1 MKPIEFRAHGKKYQ
15 LKPAGLILIILAI
28 IIVVFL
34 ILISVRNRRR
44 STGQESAL
52 SSASPEAS
60 SEAAAEAVR
69 ESEFEG
75 TVLPET
81 EDAGTDYI
89 DSTLF
94 LGDSNTAR
102 FLKVTDSEG
111 NTFTNLNNTIG
122 VVGMGVDAISTLPCM
137 DFSTGRFTMP
147 QSVKI
152 LQPERVIITFGTNN
166 LSGTST
172 DASDFITRYTAQIE
186 AIESAYPSV
195 DIIINSIPPIG
206 RVNQYPNVQMKQ
218 IDAYNKAIAEMCQEN
233 GWKFL
238 NSSETLK
245 DASTGYARDGY
256 TVSDGL
262 HLSSEGLEA
271 LFSYIR
277 THAWITEDDRPK
289 PLASIPTVIGVPD
302 GLIQINPLNEETFTE
317 DPASEWT
324 AVPEQAASV
333 PETSDPAV
341 TPVPATAPTPTPA
354 PASTPAPVSVP
365 DCSNVGT
372 YDSGTGACVCN
383 AGYHV
388 ENQTSCV
395 IDPTPVPAE
404 TAEPAAVPE
413 TDTEVQTEETGT
425 DPESGNSAG

>member
-1 MKPIEFRAHGKKYQ
+1 MKPIEFHVHGKKYQ
-15 LKPAGLILIILAI
+15 LKPAGLIILILAI
-28 IIVVFL
+28 LIAVFL
-34 ILISVRNRRR
+34 VLISVRNFKHRNARE
-44 STGQESAL
+44 TAL
-52 SSASPEAS
+52 PSASAVPSSDAS
-60 SEAAAEAVR
+60 AEIIQ
-69 ESEFEG
+69 EGEFDG
-75 TVLPET
+75 TLLPET
-81 EDAGTDYI
+81 EDAGKDYV

-111 NTFTNLNNTIG
+111 NTFTKLNNTIG
-122 VVGMGVDAISTLPCM
+122 VVGMGIDAISTLPCM
-137 DFSTGRFTMP
+137 DFSTGRYTMP

-152 LQPERVIITFGTNN
+152 LQPERVFITFGTNN

-186 AIESAYPSV
+186 VVESAYPSA

-206 RVNQYPNVQMKQ
+206 RVNQYPNVSMKQ
-218 IDAYNKAIAEMCQEN
+218 IDAYNKAIAEMCQKY

-271 LFSYIR
+271 LFFYIR

-317 DPASEWT
+317 DPASDWT
-324 AVPEQAASV
+324 PAPEQTEQPVSV
-333 PETSDPAV
+333 PETSAP
-341 TPVPATAPTPTPA
+341 APTPTPT
-354 PASTPAPVSVP
+354 PVETPAPATVPTP
-365 DCSNVGT
+365 DCSNAGT
-372 YDSGTGACVCN
+372 YDSSTGSCVCN
-383 AGYHV
+383 PGYHV

-395 IDPTPVPAE
+395 IDPTPVPS
-404 TAEPAAVPE
+404 AVPDP
-413 TDTEVQTEETGT
+413 TAVPDTAAQVQTEGTGTEPETGNT
-425 DPESGNSAG
+425 EN

>member
-1 MKPIEFRAHGKKYQ
+1 MKPIEFHVHGKKYQ
-15 LKPAGLILIILAI
+15 LKPAGLIILILAI
-28 IIVVFL
+28 LIAVFL
-34 ILISVRNRRR
+34 VLISVRNFKHRNARE
-44 STGQESAL
+44 TAL
-52 SSASPEAS
+52 PSASAVPSSDAS
-60 SEAAAEAVR
+60 AEIIQ
-69 ESEFEG
+69 EGEFDG
-75 TVLPET
+75 TLLPET
-81 EDAGTDYI
+81 EDAGKDYV

-111 NTFTNLNNTIG
+111 NTFTKLNNTIG
-122 VVGMGVDAISTLPCM
+122 VVGMGIDAISTLPCM
-137 DFSTGRFTMP
+137 DFSTGRYTMP

-186 AIESAYPSV
+186 AVESAYPSA

-206 RVNQYPNVQMKQ
+206 RVNQYPNVSMKQ
-218 IDAYNKAIAEMCQEN
+218 IDAYNKAIAEMCQKY

-271 LFSYIR
+271 LFFYIR

-317 DPASEWT
+317 DPASDWT
-324 AVPEQAASV
+324 PAPEQTEQPVSV
-333 PETSDPAV
+333 PETSAP
-341 TPVPATAPTPTPA
+341 APTPTPT
-354 PASTPAPVSVP
+354 PVETPAPATVPTP
-365 DCSNVGT
+365 DCSNAGT
-372 YDSGTGACVCN
+372 YDSSTGSCVCN
-383 AGYHV
+383 PGYHV

-395 IDPTPVPAE
+395 IDPTPVPS
-404 TAEPAAVPE
+404 AVPDP
-413 TDTEVQTEETGT
+413 TAVPDTAAQVQTEGTGTEPETGNT
-425 DPESGNSAG
+425 EN

>member
-1 MKPIEFRAHGKKYQ
+1 MKPIEFHAHGKKYQ
-15 LKPAGLILIILAI
+15 LKPAGLIILILAI
-28 IIVVFL
+28 LIAVFL
-34 ILISVRNRRR
+34 VLISVRNFKHRNTRE
-44 STGQESAL
+44 TAIP
-52 SSASPEAS
+52 SASAVPSSDAS
-60 SEAAAEAVR
+60 AEIIQ
-69 ESEFEG
+69 EGEFDG
-75 TVLPET
+75 TLLPET
-81 EDAGTDYI
+81 EDAGKDYV

-111 NTFTNLNNTIG
+111 NTFTKLNNTIG
-122 VVGMGVDAISTLPCM
+122 VVGMGIDAISTLPCM
-137 DFSTGRFTMP
+137 DFSTGRYTMP

-186 AIESAYPSV
+186 AVESAYPSA

-206 RVNQYPNVQMKQ
+206 RVNQYPNVSMKQ
-218 IDAYNKAIAEMCQEN
+218 IDAYNKAIAEMCQKY

-271 LFSYIR
+271 LFFYIR

-317 DPASEWT
+317 DPASDWT
-324 AVPEQAASV
+324 PAPEQTEQPVSV
-333 PETSDPAV
+333 PETSAP
-341 TPVPATAPTPTPA
+341 APTPTPT
-354 PASTPAPVSVP
+354 PVETPAPATVPTP
-365 DCSNVGT
+365 DCSNAGT
-372 YDSGTGACVCN
+372 YDSSTGSCVCN
-383 AGYHV
+383 PGYHV

-395 IDPTPVPAE
+395 IDPTPVPS
-404 TAEPAAVPE
+404 AVPDP
-413 TDTEVQTEETGT
+413 TAVPDTAAQVQTEGTGTEPETGNT
-425 DPESGNSAG
+425 EN

>member
-1 MKPIEFRAHGKKYQ
+1 MKPIEFHAHGKKYQ
-15 LKPAGLILIILAI
+15 LKPAGLIILILAI
-28 IIVVFL
+28 LIAVFL
-34 ILISVRNRRR
+34 VLISVRNFKHRNARE
-44 STGQESAL
+44 TAL
-52 SSASPEAS
+52 PSASAVPSSDAS
-60 SEAAAEAVR
+60 AEIIQ
-69 ESEFEG
+69 EGEFDG
-75 TVLPET
+75 TLLPET
-81 EDAGTDYI
+81 EDAGKDYV

-111 NTFTNLNNTIG
+111 NTFTKLNNTIG
-122 VVGMGVDAISTLPCM
+122 VVGMGIDAISTLPCM
-137 DFSTGRFTMP
+137 DFSTGRYTMP

-152 LQPERVIITFGTNN
+152 LQPERVFITFGTNN

-186 AIESAYPSV
+186 VVESAYPSA

-206 RVNQYPNVQMKQ
+206 RVNQYPNVSMKQ
-218 IDAYNKAIAEMCQEN
+218 IDAYNKAIAEMCQKY

-271 LFSYIR
+271 LFFYIR

-317 DPASEWT
+317 DPASDWT
-324 AVPEQAASV
+324 PAPEQTEQPVSV
-333 PETSDPAV
+333 PETSAP
-341 TPVPATAPTPTPA
+341 APTPTPT
-354 PASTPAPVSVP
+354 PVETPAPATVPTP
-365 DCSNVGT
+365 DCSNAGT
-372 YDSGTGACVCN
+372 YDSSTGSCVCN
-383 AGYHV
+383 PGYHV

-395 IDPTPVPAE
+395 IDPTPVPS
-404 TAEPAAVPE
+404 AVPE
-413 TDTEVQTEETGT
+413 PTAVPDTAAQVQTEGTGTEPETGNT
-425 DPESGNSAG
+425 EN

>member
-1 MKPIEFRAHGKKYQ
+1 MKPIEFHVHGKKYQ
-15 LKPAGLILIILAI
+15 LKPAGLIILILAI
-28 IIVVFL
+28 LIAVFL
-34 ILISVRNRRR
+34 VLISVRNFKHRNARE
-44 STGQESAL
+44 TAL
-52 SSASPEAS
+52 PSASAVPSSDAS
-60 SEAAAEAVR
+60 AEIIQ
-69 ESEFEG
+69 EGEFDG
-75 TVLPET
+75 TLLPET
-81 EDAGTDYI
+81 EDAGKDYV

-122 VVGMGVDAISTLPCM
+122 VVGMGIDAISTLPCM
-137 DFSTGRFTMP
+137 DFSTGRYTMP

-186 AIESAYPSV
+186 AVESAYPSA

-206 RVNQYPNVQMKQ
+206 RVNQYPNVSMKQ
-218 IDAYNKAIAEMCQEN
+218 IDAYNKAIAEMCQKY

-271 LFSYIR
+271 LFFYIR

-317 DPASEWT
+317 DPASDWT
-324 AVPEQAASV
+324 PAPEQTEQPVSV
-333 PETSDPAV
+333 PETSEP
-341 TPVPATAPTPTPA
+341 APTPTPTPVPTTA
-354 PASTPAPVSVP
+354 PATVPTP
-365 DCSNVGT
+365 DCSNAGT
-372 YDSGTGACVCN
+372 YDSSTGSCVCN
-383 AGYHV
+383 PGYHV

-395 IDPTPVPAE
+395 IDPTPVPS
-404 TAEPAAVPE
+404 AVPE
-413 TDTEVQTEETGT
+413 PTAVPDPAAQVQTEGTGTEPETGNA
-425 DPESGNSAG
+425 EN

>member
-1 MKPIEFRAHGKKYQ
+1 MKPIEFHAHGKKYQ
-15 LKPAGLILIILAI
+15 LKPAGLIILILAI
-28 IIVVFL
+28 LIAVFL
-34 ILISVRNRRR
+34 VLISVRNFKHRNARE
-44 STGQESAL
+44 TAL
-52 SSASPEAS
+52 PSASAVPSSDAS
-60 SEAAAEAVR
+60 AEIIQ
-69 ESEFEG
+69 EGEFDG
-75 TVLPET
+75 TLLPET
-81 EDAGTDYI
+81 EDAGKDYV

-111 NTFTNLNNTIG
+111 NTFTKLNNTIG
-122 VVGMGVDAISTLPCM
+122 VVGMGIDAISTLPCM
-137 DFSTGRFTMP
+137 DFSTGRYTMP

-186 AIESAYPSV
+186 AVESAYPSA

-206 RVNQYPNVQMKQ
+206 RVNQYPNVSMKQ
-218 IDAYNKAIAEMCQEN
+218 IDAYNKAIAEMCQKY

-271 LFSYIR
+271 LFFYIR

-317 DPASEWT
+317 DPASDWT
-324 AVPEQAASV
+324 PAPEQTEQSVSV
-333 PETSDPAV
+333 PETSAP
-341 TPVPATAPTPTPA
+341 APTPTPT
-354 PASTPAPVSVP
+354 PVETPAPATVPTP
-365 DCSNVGT
+365 DCSNAGT
-372 YDSGTGACVCN
+372 YDSSTGSCVCN
-383 AGYHV
+383 PGYHV

-395 IDPTPVPAE
+395 IDPTPVPS
-404 TAEPAAVPE
+404 AVPE
-413 TDTEVQTEETGT
+413 PTAVPDTAAQVQTEGTGTEPETGNT
-425 DPESGNSAG
+425 EN

>member
-1 MKPIEFRAHGKKYQ
+1 MKPIEFHVHGKKYQ
-15 LKPAGLILIILAI
+15 LKPAGLIILILAI
-28 IIVVFL
+28 LIAVFL
-34 ILISVRNRRR
+34 VLISVRNFKHRNARE
-44 STGQESAL
+44 TAL
-52 SSASPEAS
+52 PSASAVPSSDAS
-60 SEAAAEAVR
+60 AEIIQ
-69 ESEFEG
+69 EGEFDG
-75 TVLPET
+75 TLLPET
-81 EDAGTDYI
+81 EDAGKDYV

-111 NTFTNLNNTIG
+111 NTFTKLNNTIG
-122 VVGMGVDAISTLPCM
+122 VVGMGIDAISTLPCM
-137 DFSTGRFTMP
+137 DFSTGRYTMP

-186 AIESAYPSV
+186 AVESAYPSA

-206 RVNQYPNVQMKQ
+206 RVNQYPNVSMKQ
-218 IDAYNKAIAEMCQEN
+218 IDAYNKAIAEMCQKY

-271 LFSYIR
+271 LFFYIR

-317 DPASEWT
+317 DPASDWT
-324 AVPEQAASV
+324 PAPEQTEQPVSV
-333 PETSDPAV
+333 PETSAP
-341 TPVPATAPTPTPA
+341 APTPTPT
-354 PASTPAPVSVP
+354 PVETPAPATVPTP
-365 DCSNVGT
+365 DCSNAGT
-372 YDSGTGACVCN
+372 YDSSTGSCVCN
-383 AGYHV
+383 PGYHV

-395 IDPTPVPAE
+395 IDPTPVPS
-404 TAEPAAVPE
+404 AVPE
-413 TDTEVQTEETGT
+413 PTAVPDTAAQVQTEGTGTEPETGNT
-425 DPESGNSAG
+425 EN

>member
-1 MKPIEFRAHGKKYQ
+1 MKPIEFHAHGKKYQ
-15 LKPAGLILIILAI
+15 LKPAGLIILILAI
-28 IIVVFL
+28 LIAVFL
-34 ILISVRNRRR
+34 VLISVRNFKHRNARE
-44 STGQESAL
+44 TAL
-52 SSASPEAS
+52 PSASAVPSSDAS
-60 SEAAAEAVR
+60 AEIIQ
-69 ESEFEG
+69 EGEFDG
-75 TVLPET
+75 TLLPET
-81 EDAGTDYI
+81 EDAGKDYV

-111 NTFTNLNNTIG
+111 NTFTKLNNTIG
-122 VVGMGVDAISTLPCM
+122 VVGMGIDAISTL
-137 DFSTGRFTMP
+137 
-147 QSVKI
+147 
-152 LQPERVIITFGTNN
+152 PERVIITFGTNN

-186 AIESAYPSV
+186 AVESAYPSA

-206 RVNQYPNVQMKQ
+206 RVNQYPNVSMKQ
-218 IDAYNKAIAEMCQEN
+218 IDAYNKAIAEMCQKY

-271 LFSYIR
+271 LFFYIR

-317 DPASEWT
+317 DPASDWT
-324 AVPEQAASV
+324 PAPEQTEQPVSV
-333 PETSDPAV
+333 PETSAP
-341 TPVPATAPTPTPA
+341 APTPTPTPVPTTA
-354 PASTPAPVSVP
+354 PATVPTP
-365 DCSNVGT
+365 DCSNAGT
-372 YDSGTGACVCN
+372 YDSSTGSCVCN
-383 AGYHV
+383 PGYHV

-395 IDPTPVPAE
+395 IDPTPVPSAVP
-404 TAEPAAVPE
+404 EPTAVPE
-413 TDTEVQTEETGT
+413 TAAQVQTEGTGTELETGNA
-425 DPESGNSAG
+425 EN

>member
-1 MKPIEFRAHGKKYQ
+1 MKPIEFHVHGKKYQ
-15 LKPAGLILIILAI
+15 LKPAGLIILILAI
-28 IIVVFL
+28 LIAVFL
-34 ILISVRNRRR
+34 VLISVRNFKHRNTRE
-44 STGQESAL
+44 TAIP
-52 SSASPEAS
+52 SASAVPSSDAS
-60 SEAAAEAVR
+60 AEIIQ
-69 ESEFEG
+69 EGEFDG
-75 TVLPET
+75 TLLPET
-81 EDAGTDYI
+81 EDAGKDYV

-111 NTFTNLNNTIG
+111 NTFTKLNNTIG
-122 VVGMGVDAISTLPCM
+122 VVGMGIDAISTLPCM
-137 DFSTGRFTMP
+137 DFSTGRYTMP

-186 AIESAYPSV
+186 AVESAYPSA

-206 RVNQYPNVQMKQ
+206 RVNQYPNVSMKQ
-218 IDAYNKAIAEMCQEN
+218 IDAYNKAIAEMCQKY

-271 LFSYIR
+271 LFFYIR

-317 DPASEWT
+317 DPASDWT
-324 AVPEQAASV
+324 PAPEQTEQPVSV
-333 PETSDPAV
+333 PETSAP
-341 TPVPATAPTPTPA
+341 APTPTPT
-354 PASTPAPVSVP
+354 PVETPAPATVPTP
-365 DCSNVGT
+365 DCSNAGT
-372 YDSGTGACVCN
+372 YDSSTGSCVCN
-383 AGYHV
+383 PGYHV

-395 IDPTPVPAE
+395 IDPTPVPS
-404 TAEPAAVPE
+404 AVPE
-413 TDTEVQTEETGT
+413 PTAVPDTAAQVQTEGTGTEPETGNT
-425 DPESGNSAG
+425 EN

>member
-1 MKPIEFRAHGKKYQ
+1 MKPIEFHAHGKKYQ
-15 LKPAGLILIILAI
+15 LKPAGLIILILAI
-28 IIVVFL
+28 LIAVFL
-34 ILISVRNRRR
+34 VLISVRNFKHRNARE
-44 STGQESAL
+44 TAL
-52 SSASPEAS
+52 PSASAVPSSDAS
-60 SEAAAEAVR
+60 AEIIQ
-69 ESEFEG
+69 EGEFDG
-75 TVLPET
+75 TLLPET
-81 EDAGTDYI
+81 EDAGKDYV

-111 NTFTNLNNTIG
+111 NTFTKLNNTIG
-122 VVGMGVDAISTLPCM
+122 VVGMGIDAISTLPCM
-137 DFSTGRFTMP
+137 DFSTGRYTMP

-186 AIESAYPSV
+186 AVESAYPSA

-206 RVNQYPNVQMKQ
+206 RVNQYPNVSMKQ
-218 IDAYNKAIAEMCQEN
+218 IDAYNKAIAEMCQKY

-238 NSSETLK
+238 SSSETLK

-271 LFSYIR
+271 LFFYIR

-317 DPASEWT
+317 DPASDWT
-324 AVPEQAASV
+324 PAPEQTEQPVSV
-333 PETSDPAV
+333 PETSAP
-341 TPVPATAPTPTPA
+341 APTPTPT
-354 PASTPAPVSVP
+354 PVETPAPATVPTP
-365 DCSNVGT
+365 DCSNAGT
-372 YDSGTGACVCN
+372 YDSSTGSCVCN
-383 AGYHV
+383 PGYHV

-395 IDPTPVPAE
+395 IDPTPVPS
-404 TAEPAAVPE
+404 AVPDP
-413 TDTEVQTEETGT
+413 TAVPDTAAQVQTEGTGTEPETGNT
-425 DPESGNSAG
+425 EN

>member
-1 MKPIEFRAHGKKYQ
+1 MKPIEFHAHGKKYQ
-15 LKPAGLILIILAI
+15 LKPAGLIILILAI
-28 IIVVFL
+28 LIAVFL
-34 ILISVRNRRR
+34 VLISVRNFKHRKARE
-44 STGQESAL
+44 TAL
-52 SSASPEAS
+52 PSASAVPSSDAS
-60 SEAAAEAVR
+60 AEIIQ
-69 ESEFEG
+69 EGEFDG
-75 TVLPET
+75 TLLPET
-81 EDAGTDYI
+81 EDAGKDYV

-111 NTFTNLNNTIG
+111 NTFTKLNNTIG
-122 VVGMGVDAISTLPCM
+122 VVGMGIDAISTLPCM
-137 DFSTGRFTMP
+137 DFSTGRYTMP

-186 AIESAYPSV
+186 VVESAYPSA

-206 RVNQYPNVQMKQ
+206 RVNQYPNVSMKQ
-218 IDAYNKAIAEMCQEN
+218 IDAYNKAIAEMCQKY

-271 LFSYIR
+271 LFFYIR

-302 GLIQINPLNEETFTE
+302 GLIQINPLNETFTE
-317 DPASEWT
+317 DPASDWT
-324 AVPEQAASV
+324 PAPEQTEQPVSV
-333 PETSDPAV
+333 PETSAP
-341 TPVPATAPTPTPA
+341 APTPTPT
-354 PASTPAPVSVP
+354 PVETPAPATVPTP
-365 DCSNVGT
+365 DCSNAGT
-372 YDSGTGACVCN
+372 YDSSTGSCVCN
-383 AGYHV
+383 PGYHV

-395 IDPTPVPAE
+395 IDPTPVPS
-404 TAEPAAVPE
+404 AVPDP
-413 TDTEVQTEETGT
+413 TAVPDTAAQVQTEGTGTEPETGNT
-425 DPESGNSAG
+425 EN

>member
-1 MKPIEFRAHGKKYQ
+1 MKPIEFHVHGKKYQ
-15 LKPAGLILIILAI
+15 LKPAGLIILILAI
-28 IIVVFL
+28 LIAVFL
-34 ILISVRNRRR
+34 VLISVRNFKHRNARE
-44 STGQESAL
+44 TAL
-52 SSASPEAS
+52 PSASAVPSSDAS
-60 SEAAAEAVR
+60 AEIIQ
-69 ESEFEG
+69 EGEFDG
-75 TVLPET
+75 TLLPET
-81 EDAGTDYI
+81 EDAGKDYV

-111 NTFTNLNNTIG
+111 NTFTKLNNTIG
-122 VVGMGVDAISTLPCM
+122 VVGMGIDAISTLPCM
-137 DFSTGRFTMP
+137 DFSTGRYTMP

-186 AIESAYPSV
+186 VVESAYPSA

-206 RVNQYPNVQMKQ
+206 RVNQYPNVSMKQ
-218 IDAYNKAIAEMCQEN
+218 IDAYNKAIAEMCQKY

-271 LFSYIR
+271 LFFYIR

-317 DPASEWT
+317 DPASDWT
-324 AVPEQAASV
+324 PAPEQTEQPVSV
-333 PETSDPAV
+333 PETSAP
-341 TPVPATAPTPTPA
+341 APTPTPT
-354 PASTPAPVSVP
+354 PVETPAPATVPTP
-365 DCSNVGT
+365 DCSNAGT
-372 YDSGTGACVCN
+372 YDSSTGSCVCN
-383 AGYHV
+383 PGYHV

-395 IDPTPVPAE
+395 IDPTPVPS
-404 TAEPAAVPE
+404 AVPE
-413 TDTEVQTEETGT
+413 PTAVPDTAAQVQTEGTGTEPETGNT
-425 DPESGNSAG
+425 EN

>member
-1 MKPIEFRAHGKKYQ
+1 MKPIEFHVHGKKYQ
-15 LKPAGLILIILAI
+15 LKPAGLIILILAI
-28 IIVVFL
+28 LIAVFL
-34 ILISVRNRRR
+34 VLISVRNFKHRNARE
-44 STGQESAL
+44 TAL
-52 SSASPEAS
+52 PSASAVPSSDAS
-60 SEAAAEAVR
+60 AEIIQ
-69 ESEFEG
+69 EGEFDG
-75 TVLPET
+75 TLLPET
-81 EDAGTDYI
+81 EDAGKDYV

-111 NTFTNLNNTIG
+111 NTFTKLNNTIG
-122 VVGMGVDAISTLPCM
+122 VVGMGIDAISTLPCM
-137 DFSTGRFTMP
+137 DFSTGRYTMP

-172 DASDFITRYTAQIE
+172 DASDFITRYTSQIE
-186 AIESAYPSV
+186 VVESAYPSA

-206 RVNQYPNVQMKQ
+206 RVNQYPNVSMKQ
-218 IDAYNKAIAEMCQEN
+218 IDAYNKAIAEMCQKY

-271 LFSYIR
+271 LFFYIR

-317 DPASEWT
+317 DPASDWT
-324 AVPEQAASV
+324 PAPEQTEQPVSV
-333 PETSDPAV
+333 PETSAP
-341 TPVPATAPTPTPA
+341 APTPTPT
-354 PASTPAPVSVP
+354 PVETPAPATVPTP
-365 DCSNVGT
+365 DCSNAGT
-372 YDSGTGACVCN
+372 YDSSTGSCVCN
-383 AGYHV
+383 PGYHV

-395 IDPTPVPAE
+395 IDPTPVPSAVPDPTAVPD
-404 TAEPAAVPE
+404 TAEQ
-413 TDTEVQTEETGT
+413 VQTEGTGTEPETGNT
-425 DPESGNSAG
+425 EN

>member
-1 MKPIEFRAHGKKYQ
+1 MKPIEFHVHGKKYQ
-15 LKPAGLILIILAI
+15 LKPAGLIILILAI
-28 IIVVFL
+28 LIAVFL
-34 ILISVRNRRR
+34 VLISVRNFKHRNARE
-44 STGQESAL
+44 TAL
-52 SSASPEAS
+52 PSASAVPSSDAS
-60 SEAAAEAVR
+60 AEIIQ
-69 ESEFEG
+69 EGEFDG
-75 TVLPET
+75 TLLPET
-81 EDAGTDYI
+81 EDAGKDYV

-111 NTFTNLNNTIG
+111 NTFTKLNNTIG
-122 VVGMGVDAISTLPCM
+122 VVGMGIDAISTLPCM
-137 DFSTGRFTMP
+137 DFSTGRYTMP

-186 AIESAYPSV
+186 AVESAYPSA

-206 RVNQYPNVQMKQ
+206 RVNQYPNVSMKQ
-218 IDAYNKAIAEMCQEN
+218 IDAYNKAIAEMCQKY

-271 LFSYIR
+271 LFFYIR

-317 DPASEWT
+317 DPASDWT
-324 AVPEQAASV
+324 PAPEQTEQSVSV
-333 PETSDPAV
+333 PETSAP
-341 TPVPATAPTPTPA
+341 APTPTPT
-354 PASTPAPVSVP
+354 PVETPAPATVPTP
-365 DCSNVGT
+365 DCSNAGT
-372 YDSGTGACVCN
+372 YDSSTGSCVCN
-383 AGYHV
+383 PGYHV

-395 IDPTPVPAE
+395 IDPTPVPS
-404 TAEPAAVPE
+404 AVPDP
-413 TDTEVQTEETGT
+413 TAVPDTAAQVQTEGTGTEPETGNT
-425 DPESGNSAG
+425 EN

>member
-1 MKPIEFRAHGKKYQ
+1 MKPIEFHIHGKKYQ
-15 LKPAGLILIILAI
+15 LKPAGLIILILAI
-28 IIVVFL
+28 LIAVFL
-34 ILISVRNRRR
+34 VLISVRNFKHRNARE
-44 STGQESAL
+44 TAL
-52 SSASPEAS
+52 PSASAVSSSDAS
-60 SEAAAEAVR
+60 AEIIQ
-69 ESEFEG
+69 EGEFDG
-75 TVLPET
+75 TILPET
-81 EDAGTDYI
+81 EDAGKNYV

-122 VVGMGVDAISTLPCM
+122 VVGMGIDAISTLPCM
-137 DFSTGRFTMP
+137 DFSTGRYTMP

-186 AIESAYPSV
+186 AVESAYPSA

-206 RVNQYPNVQMKQ
+206 RVNQYPNVSMKQ
-218 IDAYNKAIAEMCQEN
+218 IDAYNKAIAEMCQKY

-271 LFSYIR
+271 LFFYIR

-317 DPASEWT
+317 DPASDWT
-324 AVPEQAASV
+324 PAPEQTEQPVSV
-333 PETSDPAV
+333 PETSEP
-341 TPVPATAPTPTPA
+341 APTPTPT
-354 PASTPAPVSVP
+354 PVETPAPAPVPTP
-365 DCSNVGT
+365 DCSNAGA
-372 YDSGTGACVCN
+372 YDSSTGSCICN
-383 AGYHV
+383 PGYHV

-395 IDPTPVPAE
+395 IDPTPVPNAVP
-404 TAEPAAVPE
+404 EPTAVPE
-413 TDTEVQTEETGT
+413 TAAEVQTEGTGTEPETGNA
-425 DPESGNSAG
+425 EN

>member
-1 MKPIEFRAHGKKYQ
+1 MKSIEFHVHGKKYQ
-15 LKPAGLILIILAI
+15 LKPAGLIILILAI
-28 IIVVFL
+28 LIAVFL
-34 ILISVRNRRR
+34 VLISVRNFKHRNARE
-44 STGQESAL
+44 TAL
-52 SSASPEAS
+52 PSASTVPSSDAS
-60 SEAAAEAVR
+60 AEIIQ
-69 ESEFEG
+69 EGEFDG
-75 TVLPET
+75 TILPET
-81 EDAGTDYI
+81 EDAGKDYV

-94 LGDSNTAR
+94 LGDSKTAR

-122 VVGMGVDAISTLPCM
+122 VVGMGIDAISTLPCM
-137 DFSTGRFTMP
+137 DFSTGRYTMP

-186 AIESAYPSV
+186 AVESAYPSA

-206 RVNQYPNVQMKQ
+206 RVNQYPNVSMKQ
-218 IDAYNKAIAEMCQEN
+218 IDAYNKAIAEMCQKY

-271 LFSYIR
+271 LFFYIR

-317 DPASEWT
+317 DPASDWT
-324 AVPEQAASV
+324 PAPEQTEQPVSV
-333 PETSDPAV
+333 PETSAP
-341 TPVPATAPTPTPA
+341 APTPTPT
-354 PASTPAPVSVP
+354 PVETPAPATVPTP
-365 DCSNVGT
+365 DCSNAGT
-372 YDSGTGACVCN
+372 YDSSTGSCVCN
-383 AGYHV
+383 PGYHV

-395 IDPTPVPAE
+395 IDPTPVPS
-404 TAEPAAVPE
+404 AVPE
-413 TDTEVQTEETGT
+413 PTAAPDTAAQVQTEGTGTEPETGNT
-425 DPESGNSAG
+425 EN

>member
-1 MKPIEFRAHGKKYQ
+1 MKPIEFHVHGKKYQ
-15 LKPAGLILIILAI
+15 LKPAGLIILILAI
-28 IIVVFL
+28 LIAVFL
-34 ILISVRNRRR
+34 VLISVRNFKHRNARE
-44 STGQESAL
+44 TAL
-52 SSASPEAS
+52 PSASAVPSSDAS
-60 SEAAAEAVR
+60 AEIIQ
-69 ESEFEG
+69 EGEFDG
-75 TVLPET
+75 TLLPET
-81 EDAGTDYI
+81 EDAGKDYV

-111 NTFTNLNNTIG
+111 NTFTKLNNTIG
-122 VVGMGVDAISTLPCM
+122 VVGMGIDAISTLPCM
-137 DFSTGRFTMP
+137 DFSTGRYTMP

-186 AIESAYPSV
+186 AVESAYPSA

-206 RVNQYPNVQMKQ
+206 RVNQYPNVSMKQ
-218 IDAYNKAIAEMCQEN
+218 IDAYNKAIAEMCQKY

-271 LFSYIR
+271 LFFYIR

-317 DPASEWT
+317 DPASDWT
-324 AVPEQAASV
+324 PAPEQTEQPVSV
-333 PETSDPAV
+333 PETSAP
-341 TPVPATAPTPTPA
+341 APTPTPT
-354 PASTPAPVSVP
+354 PVETPAPATVPTP
-365 DCSNVGT
+365 DCSNAGT
-372 YDSGTGACVCN
+372 YDSSTGSCVCN
-383 AGYHV
+383 PGYHV

-395 IDPTPVPAE
+395 IDPTPVPS
-404 TAEPAAVPE
+404 AVPE
-413 TDTEVQTEETGT
+413 STAVPDTAAQVQTEGTGTEPETGNT
-425 DPESGNSAG
+425 EN

>member
-1 MKPIEFRAHGKKYQ
+1 MKPIEFHVHGKKYQ
-15 LKPAGLILIILAI
+15 LKPAGLIILILAI
-28 IIVVFL
+28 LIAVFL
-34 ILISVRNRRR
+34 VLISVRNFKHRNARE
-44 STGQESAL
+44 TAL
-52 SSASPEAS
+52 PSASAVPSSDAS
-60 SEAAAEAVR
+60 AEIIQ
-69 ESEFEG
+69 EGEFDG
-75 TVLPET
+75 TLLPET
-81 EDAGTDYI
+81 EDAGKDYV

-111 NTFTNLNNTIG
+111 NTFTKLNNTIG
-122 VVGMGVDAISTLPCM
+122 VVGMGIDAISTLPCM
-137 DFSTGRFTMP
+137 DFSTGRYTMP

-186 AIESAYPSV
+186 VVESAYPSA

-206 RVNQYPNVQMKQ
+206 RVNQYPNVSMKQ
-218 IDAYNKAIAEMCQEN
+218 IDAYNKAIAEMCQKY

-271 LFSYIR
+271 LFFYIR

-317 DPASEWT
+317 DPASDWT
-324 AVPEQAASV
+324 PAPKQTEQPVSV
-333 PETSDPAV
+333 PETSAP
-341 TPVPATAPTPTPA
+341 APTPTPT
-354 PASTPAPVSVP
+354 PVETPAPATVPTP
-365 DCSNVGT
+365 DCSNAGT
-372 YDSGTGACVCN
+372 YDSSTGSCVCN
-383 AGYHV
+383 PGYHV

-395 IDPTPVPAE
+395 IDPTPVPS
-404 TAEPAAVPE
+404 AVPDP
-413 TDTEVQTEETGT
+413 TAVPDTAAQVQTEGTGTEPETGNT
-425 DPESGNSAG
+425 EN

>member
-1 MKPIEFRAHGKKYQ
+1 MKPIEFHVHGKKYQ
-15 LKPAGLILIILAI
+15 LKPAGLIILILAI
-28 IIVVFL
+28 LIAVFL
-34 ILISVRNRRR
+34 VLISVRNFKHRNARE
-44 STGQESAL
+44 TAL
-52 SSASPEAS
+52 PSASAVPSSDAS
-60 SEAAAEAVR
+60 AEIIQ
-69 ESEFEG
+69 EGEFDG
-75 TVLPET
+75 TLLPET
-81 EDAGTDYI
+81 EDAGKDYV

-111 NTFTNLNNTIG
+111 NTFTKLNNTIG
-122 VVGMGVDAISTLPCM
+122 VVGMGIDAISTLPCM
-137 DFSTGRFTMP
+137 DFSTGRYTMP

-186 AIESAYPSV
+186 VVESAYPSA

-206 RVNQYPNVQMKQ
+206 RVNQYPNVSMKQ
-218 IDAYNKAIAEMCQEN
+218 IDAYNKAIAEMCQKY

-271 LFSYIR
+271 LFFYIR

-317 DPASEWT
+317 DPASDWT
-324 AVPEQAASV
+324 PAPEQTEQPVSV
-333 PETSDPAV
+333 PETSAP
-341 TPVPATAPTPTPA
+341 APTPTPT
-354 PASTPAPVSVP
+354 PVETPAPATVPTP
-365 DCSNVGT
+365 DCSNAGT
-372 YDSGTGACVCN
+372 YDSSTGSCVCN
-383 AGYHV
+383 PGYHV

-395 IDPTPVPAE
+395 IDPTPVPS
-404 TAEPAAVPE
+404 AVPDP
-413 TDTEVQTEETGT
+413 TAVPDTVAQVQTEGTGTEPETGNT
-425 DPESGNSAG
+425 EN

>member
-1 MKPIEFRAHGKKYQ
+1 MKPIEFHVHGKKYQ
-15 LKPAGLILIILAI
+15 LKPAGLIILILAI
-28 IIVVFL
+28 LIAVFL
-34 ILISVRNRRR
+34 VLISVRNFKHRNARE
-44 STGQESAL
+44 TAL
-52 SSASPEAS
+52 PSASAVPSSDAS
-60 SEAAAEAVR
+60 AEIIQ
-69 ESEFEG
+69 EGEFDG
-75 TVLPET
+75 TLLPET
-81 EDAGTDYI
+81 EDAGKDYV

-122 VVGMGVDAISTLPCM
+122 VVGMGIDAISTLPCM
-137 DFSTGRFTMP
+137 DFSTGRYTMP

-186 AIESAYPSV
+186 AVESAYPSA

-206 RVNQYPNVQMKQ
+206 RVNQYPNVSMKQ
-218 IDAYNKAIAEMCQEN
+218 IDAYNKAIAEMCQKY

-271 LFSYIR
+271 LFFYIR

-317 DPASEWT
+317 DPASDWT
-324 AVPEQAASV
+324 PAPEQTEQPVSV
-333 PETSDPAV
+333 PETSAP
-341 TPVPATAPTPTPA
+341 APTPTPT
-354 PASTPAPVSVP
+354 PVETPAPATVPTP
-365 DCSNVGT
+365 DCSNAGT
-372 YDSGTGACVCN
+372 YDSSTGSCVCN
-383 AGYHV
+383 PGYHV

-395 IDPTPVPAE
+395 IDPTPVPS
-404 TAEPAAVPE
+404 AVPDP
-413 TDTEVQTEETGT
+413 TAVPDTAAQVQTEGTGTEPETGNT
-425 DPESGNSAG
+425 EN

>member
-1 MKPIEFRAHGKKYQ
+1 MKPIEFHVHGKKYQ
-15 LKPAGLILIILAI
+15 LKPAGLIILILAI
-28 IIVVFL
+28 LIAVFL
-34 ILISVRNRRR
+34 VLISVRNFKHRNTRE
-44 STGQESAL
+44 TAIP
-52 SSASPEAS
+52 SASAVPSSDAS
-60 SEAAAEAVR
+60 AEIIQ
-69 ESEFEG
+69 EGEFDG
-75 TVLPET
+75 TLLPET
-81 EDAGTDYI
+81 EDAGKDYI

-111 NTFTNLNNTIG
+111 NTFTKLNNTIG
-122 VVGMGVDAISTLPCM
+122 VVGMGIDAISTLPCM
-137 DFSTGRFTMP
+137 DFSTGRYTMP

-186 AIESAYPSV
+186 AVESAYPSA

-206 RVNQYPNVQMKQ
+206 RVNQYPNVSMKQ
-218 IDAYNKAIAEMCQEN
+218 IDAYNKAIAEMCQKY

-271 LFSYIR
+271 LFFYIR

-317 DPASEWT
+317 DPASDWT
-324 AVPEQAASV
+324 PAPEQTEQPVSV
-333 PETSDPAV
+333 PETSAP
-341 TPVPATAPTPTPA
+341 APTPTPT
-354 PASTPAPVSVP
+354 PVETPAPATVPTP
-365 DCSNVGT
+365 DCSNAGT
-372 YDSGTGACVCN
+372 YDSSTGSCVCN
-383 AGYHV
+383 PGYHV

-395 IDPTPVPAE
+395 IDPTPVPS
-404 TAEPAAVPE
+404 AVPE
-413 TDTEVQTEETGT
+413 PTAVPDTAAQVQTEGTGTEPETGNT
-425 DPESGNSAG
+425 EN

>member
-1 MKPIEFRAHGKKYQ
+1 MKPIEFHVHGKKYQ
-15 LKPAGLILIILAI
+15 LKPAGLIILILAI
-28 IIVVFL
+28 LIAVFL
-34 ILISVRNRRR
+34 VLISVRNFKHRNTRE
-44 STGQESAL
+44 TAIP
-52 SSASPEAS
+52 SASAVPSSDAS
-60 SEAAAEAVR
+60 AEIIQ
-69 ESEFEG
+69 EGEFDG
-75 TVLPET
+75 TLLPET
-81 EDAGTDYI
+81 EDAGKDYV

-111 NTFTNLNNTIG
+111 NTFTKLNNTIG
-122 VVGMGVDAISTLPCM
+122 VVGMGIDAISTLPCM
-137 DFSTGRFTMP
+137 DFSTGRYTMP

-186 AIESAYPSV
+186 AVESAYPSA

-206 RVNQYPNVQMKQ
+206 RVNQYPNVSMKQ
-218 IDAYNKAIAEMCQEN
+218 IDAYNKAIAEMCQKY

-271 LFSYIR
+271 LFFYIR

-317 DPASEWT
+317 DPASDWT
-324 AVPEQAASV
+324 PAPEQTEQPVSV
-333 PETSDPAV
+333 PESSAP
-341 TPVPATAPTPTPA
+341 APTPTPT
-354 PASTPAPVSVP
+354 PVETPAPATVPTP
-365 DCSNVGT
+365 DCSNAGT
-372 YDSGTGACVCN
+372 YDSSTGSCVCN
-383 AGYHV
+383 PGYHV

-395 IDPTPVPAE
+395 IDPTPVPS
-404 TAEPAAVPE
+404 AVPE
-413 TDTEVQTEETGT
+413 PTAVPDTAAQVQTEGTGTEPETGNT
-425 DPESGNSAG
+425 EN

>member
-1 MKPIEFRAHGKKYQ
+1 MKPIEFHAHGKKYQ
-15 LKPAGLILIILAI
+15 LKPAGLIILILAI
-28 IIVVFL
+28 LIAVFL
-34 ILISVRNRRR
+34 VLISVRNFKHRNARE
-44 STGQESAL
+44 TAL
-52 SSASPEAS
+52 PSASAVPSSDAS
-60 SEAAAEAVR
+60 AEIIQ
-69 ESEFEG
+69 EGEFDG
-75 TVLPET
+75 TLLPET
-81 EDAGTDYI
+81 EDAGKDYV

-111 NTFTNLNNTIG
+111 NTFTKLNNTIG
-122 VVGMGVDAISTLPCM
+122 VVGMGIDAISTLPCM
-137 DFSTGRFTMP
+137 DFSTGRYTMP

-186 AIESAYPSV
+186 VVESAYPSA

-206 RVNQYPNVQMKQ
+206 RVNQYPNVSMKQ
-218 IDAYNKAIAEMCQEN
+218 IDAYNKAIAEMCQKY

-271 LFSYIR
+271 LFFYIR

-317 DPASEWT
+317 DPASDWT
-324 AVPEQAASV
+324 PAPEQTEQPVSV
-333 PETSDPAV
+333 PETSAP
-341 TPVPATAPTPTPA
+341 APTPTPT
-354 PASTPAPVSVP
+354 PVETPAPATVPTP
-365 DCSNVGT
+365 DCSNAGT
-372 YDSGTGACVCN
+372 YDSSTGSCVCN
-383 AGYHV
+383 PGYHV

-395 IDPTPVPAE
+395 IDPTPVPS
-404 TAEPAAVPE
+404 AVPE
-413 TDTEVQTEETGT
+413 PTAVPDTAAQVQTEGTGTEPETGNT
-425 DPESGNSAG
+425 EN

>member
-1 MKPIEFRAHGKKYQ
+1 MKPIEFHAHGKKYQ
-15 LKPAGLILIILAI
+15 LKPAGLIILILAI
-28 IIVVFL
+28 LIAVFL
-34 ILISVRNRRR
+34 VLISVRNFKHRNARE
-44 STGQESAL
+44 TAL
-52 SSASPEAS
+52 PSASAVPSSDAS
-60 SEAAAEAVR
+60 AEIIQ
-69 ESEFEG
+69 EGEFDG
-75 TVLPET
+75 TLLPET
-81 EDAGTDYI
+81 EDAGKDYV

-111 NTFTNLNNTIG
+111 NTFTKLNNTIG
-122 VVGMGVDAISTLPCM
+122 VVGMGIDAISTLPCM
-137 DFSTGRFTMP
+137 DFSTGRYTMP

-186 AIESAYPSV
+186 AVESAYPSA

-206 RVNQYPNVQMKQ
+206 RVNQYPNVSMKQ
-218 IDAYNKAIAEMCQEN
+218 IDAYNKAIAEMCQKY

-271 LFSYIR
+271 LFFYIR

-317 DPASEWT
+317 DPASDWT
-324 AVPEQAASV
+324 PAPEQTEQPVSV
-333 PETSDPAV
+333 PETSAP
-341 TPVPATAPTPTPA
+341 APTPTPT
-354 PASTPAPVSVP
+354 PVETPAPATVPTP
-365 DCSNVGT
+365 DCSNAGT
-372 YDSGTGACVCN
+372 YDSSTGSCVCN
-383 AGYHV
+383 PGYHV

-395 IDPTPVPAE
+395 IDPTPVPS
-404 TAEPAAVPE
+404 AVPDP
-413 TDTEVQTEETGT
+413 TAVPDTAAQVQTEGTGTEPETGNT
-425 DPESGNSAG
+425 EN

>member
-1 MKPIEFRAHGKKYQ
+1 MKPIEFHVHGKKYQ
-15 LKPAGLILIILAI
+15 LKPAGLIILILAI
-28 IIVVFL
+28 LIAVFL
-34 ILISVRNRRR
+34 VLISVRNFKHRNTRE
-44 STGQESAL
+44 TAIP
-52 SSASPEAS
+52 SASAVPSSDAS
-60 SEAAAEAVR
+60 AEIIQ
-69 ESEFEG
+69 EGEFDG
-75 TVLPET
+75 TLLPET
-81 EDAGTDYI
+81 EDAGKDYV

-111 NTFTNLNNTIG
+111 NTFTKLNNTIG
-122 VVGMGVDAISTLPCM
+122 VVGMGIDAISTLPCM
-137 DFSTGRFTMP
+137 DFSTGRYTMP

-186 AIESAYPSV
+186 AVESAYPSA

-206 RVNQYPNVQMKQ
+206 RVNQYPNVSMKQ
-218 IDAYNKAIAEMCQEN
+218 IDAYNKAIAEMCQKY

-271 LFSYIR
+271 LFFYIR

-317 DPASEWT
+317 DPASDWT
-324 AVPEQAASV
+324 PAPEQTEQPVSV
-333 PETSDPAV
+333 PETSAP
-341 TPVPATAPTPTPA
+341 APTPTPT
-354 PASTPAPVSVP
+354 PVETPAPATVPTP
-365 DCSNVGT
+365 DCSNAGT
-372 YDSGTGACVCN
+372 YDSSTGSCVCN
-383 AGYHV
+383 PGYHV

-395 IDPTPVPAE
+395 IDPTPVPS
-404 TAEPAAVPE
+404 AVPDP
-413 TDTEVQTEETGT
+413 TAVPDTAAQVQTEGTGTEPETGNT
-425 DPESGNSAG
+425 EN

>member
-1 MKPIEFRAHGKKYQ
+1 MKPIEFHVHGKKYQ
-15 LKPAGLILIILAI
+15 LKPAGLIILILAI
-28 IIVVFL
+28 LIAVFL
-34 ILISVRNRRR
+34 VLISVRNFKHRNARE
-44 STGQESAL
+44 TAL
-52 SSASPEAS
+52 PSASAVPSSDAS
-60 SEAAAEAVR
+60 AEIIQ
-69 ESEFEG
+69 EGEFDG
-75 TVLPET
+75 TLLPET
-81 EDAGTDYI
+81 EDAGKDYV

-111 NTFTNLNNTIG
+111 NTFTKLNNTIG
-122 VVGMGVDAISTLPCM
+122 VVGMGIDAISTLPCM
-137 DFSTGRFTMP
+137 DFSTGRYTMP

-186 AIESAYPSV
+186 VVESAYPSA

-206 RVNQYPNVQMKQ
+206 RVNQYPNVSMKQ
-218 IDAYNKAIAEMCQEN
+218 IDAYNKAIAEMCQKY

-271 LFSYIR
+271 LFFYIR

-317 DPASEWT
+317 DPASDWT
-324 AVPEQAASV
+324 PAPEQTEQPVSV
-333 PETSDPAV
+333 PETSAP
-341 TPVPATAPTPTPA
+341 APTPTPT
-354 PASTPAPVSVP
+354 PVETPAPATVPTP
-365 DCSNVGT
+365 DCSNAGT
-372 YDSGTGACVCN
+372 YDSSTGSCVCN
-383 AGYHV
+383 PGYHV

-395 IDPTPVPAE
+395 IDPTPVPS
-404 TAEPAAVPE
+404 AVPDP
-413 TDTEVQTEETGT
+413 TAVPDTAAQVQTEGTGTEPETGNT
-425 DPESGNSAG
+425 EN

>member
-1 MKPIEFRAHGKKYQ
+1 MKPIEFHAHGKKYQ
-15 LKPAGLILIILAI
+15 LKPAGLIILILAI
-28 IIVVFL
+28 LIAVFL
-34 ILISVRNRRR
+34 VLISVRNFKHRNARE
-44 STGQESAL
+44 TAL
-52 SSASPEAS
+52 PSASAVPSSDAS
-60 SEAAAEAVR
+60 AEIIQ
-69 ESEFEG
+69 EGEFDG
-75 TVLPET
+75 TLLPET
-81 EDAGTDYI
+81 EDAGKDYV

-111 NTFTNLNNTIG
+111 NTFTKLNNTIG
-122 VVGMGVDAISTLPCM
+122 VVGMGIDAISTLPCM
-137 DFSTGRFTMP
+137 DFSTGRYTMP

-186 AIESAYPSV
+186 AVESAYPSA

-206 RVNQYPNVQMKQ
+206 RVNQYPNVSMKQ
-218 IDAYNKAIAEMCQEN
+218 IDAYNKAIAEMCQKY

-271 LFSYIR
+271 LFFYIR

-317 DPASEWT
+317 DPASDWT
-324 AVPEQAASV
+324 PAPEQTEQPVSV
-333 PETSDPAV
+333 PETSAP
-341 TPVPATAPTPTPA
+341 APTPTPT
-354 PASTPAPVSVP
+354 PVETPAPATVPTP
-365 DCSNVGT
+365 DCNNAGT
-372 YDSGTGACVCN
+372 YDSSTGSCVCN
-383 AGYHV
+383 PGYHV

-395 IDPTPVPAE
+395 IDPTPVPS
-404 TAEPAAVPE
+404 AVPE
-413 TDTEVQTEETGT
+413 PTAVPDTAAQVQTEGTGTEPETGNT
-425 DPESGNSAG
+425 EN

>member
-1 MKPIEFRAHGKKYQ
+1 MKPIEFHAHGKKYQ
-15 LKPAGLILIILAI
+15 LKPAGLIILILAI
-28 IIVVFL
+28 LIAVFL
-34 ILISVRNRRR
+34 VLISVRNFKHRNARE
-44 STGQESAL
+44 TAL
-52 SSASPEAS
+52 PSASAVPSSDAS
-60 SEAAAEAVR
+60 AEIIQ
-69 ESEFEG
+69 EGEFDG
-75 TVLPET
+75 TLLPET
-81 EDAGTDYI
+81 EDAGKDYV

-111 NTFTNLNNTIG
+111 NTFTKLNNTIG
-122 VVGMGVDAISTLPCM
+122 VVGMGIDAISTLPCM
-137 DFSTGRFTMP
+137 DFSTGRYTMP

-186 AIESAYPSV
+186 VVESAYPSA

-206 RVNQYPNVQMKQ
+206 RVNQYPNVSMKQ
-218 IDAYNKAIAEMCQEN
+218 IDAYNKAIAEMCQKY

-271 LFSYIR
+271 LFFYIR

-317 DPASEWT
+317 DPASDWT
-324 AVPEQAASV
+324 PAPEQTEQPVSV
-333 PETSDPAV
+333 PETSAP
-341 TPVPATAPTPTPA
+341 APTPTPT
-354 PASTPAPVSVP
+354 PVETPAPATVPTP
-365 DCSNVGT
+365 DCSNAGT
-372 YDSGTGACVCN
+372 YDSSTGSCVCN
-383 AGYHV
+383 PGYHV

-395 IDPTPVPAE
+395 IDPTPVPS
-404 TAEPAAVPE
+404 AVPDP
-413 TDTEVQTEETGT
+413 TAVPDTAAQVQTEGTGTEPETGNT
-425 DPESGNSAG
+425 EN

>member
-1 MKPIEFRAHGKKYQ
+1 MKPIEFHAHGKKYQ
-15 LKPAGLILIILAI
+15 LKPAGLIILILAI
-28 IIVVFL
+28 LIAVFL
-34 ILISVRNRRR
+34 VLISVRNFKHRNARE
-44 STGQESAL
+44 TAL
-52 SSASPEAS
+52 PSASAVPSSDAS
-60 SEAAAEAVR
+60 AEIIQ
-69 ESEFEG
+69 EGEFDG
-75 TVLPET
+75 TLLPET
-81 EDAGTDYI
+81 EDAGKDYV

-111 NTFTNLNNTIG
+111 NTFTKLNNTIG
-122 VVGMGVDAISTLPCM
+122 VVGMGIDAISTLPCM
-137 DFSTGRFTMP
+137 DFSTGRYTMP

-186 AIESAYPSV
+186 AVESAYPSA

-206 RVNQYPNVQMKQ
+206 RVNQYPNVSMKQ
-218 IDAYNKAIAEMCQEN
+218 IDAYNKAIAEMCQKY

-271 LFSYIR
+271 LFFYIR

-317 DPASEWT
+317 DPASDWT
-324 AVPEQAASV
+324 PAPEQTEQPVSV
-333 PETSDPAV
+333 PETSAP
-341 TPVPATAPTPTPA
+341 APTPTPT
-354 PASTPAPVSVP
+354 PVETPAPATVPTP
-365 DCSNVGT
+365 DCSNAGT
-372 YDSGTGACVCN
+372 YDSSTGSCVCN
-383 AGYHV
+383 PGYHV

-395 IDPTPVPAE
+395 IDPTPVPS
-404 TAEPAAVPE
+404 AVPE
-413 TDTEVQTEETGT
+413 STAVPDTAAQVQTEGTGTEPETGNT
-425 DPESGNSAG
+425 EN

>member
-1 MKPIEFRAHGKKYQ
+1 MKPIEFHAHGKKYQ
-15 LKPAGLILIILAI
+15 LKPAGLIILILAI
-28 IIVVFL
+28 LIAVFL
-34 ILISVRNRRR
+34 VLISVRNFKHRNARE
-44 STGQESAL
+44 TAL
-52 SSASPEAS
+52 PSASAVPSSDAS
-60 SEAAAEAVR
+60 AEIIQ
-69 ESEFEG
+69 EGEFDG
-75 TVLPET
+75 TLLPET
-81 EDAGTDYI
+81 EDAGKDYV

-111 NTFTNLNNTIG
+111 NTFTKLNNTIG
-122 VVGMGVDAISTLPCM
+122 VVGMGIDAISTLPCM
-137 DFSTGRFTMP
+137 DFSTGRYTMP

-186 AIESAYPSV
+186 AVESAYPSA

-206 RVNQYPNVQMKQ
+206 RVNQYPNVSMKQ
-218 IDAYNKAIAEMCQEN
+218 IDAYNKAIAEMCQKY

-271 LFSYIR
+271 LFFYIR

-289 PLASIPTVIGVPD
+289 ALASIPTVIGVPD

-317 DPASEWT
+317 DPASDWT
-324 AVPEQAASV
+324 PAPEQTEQPVSV
-333 PETSDPAV
+333 PETSAP
-341 TPVPATAPTPTPA
+341 APTPTPT
-354 PASTPAPVSVP
+354 PVETPAPATVPTP
-365 DCSNVGT
+365 DCSNAGT
-372 YDSGTGACVCN
+372 YDSSTGSCVCN
-383 AGYHV
+383 PGYHV

-395 IDPTPVPAE
+395 IDPTPVPS
-404 TAEPAAVPE
+404 AVPDP
-413 TDTEVQTEETGT
+413 TAVPDTAAQVQTEGTGTEPETGNT
-425 DPESGNSAG
+425 EN

>member
-1 MKPIEFRAHGKKYQ
+1 MKPIEFHAHGKKYQ
-15 LKPAGLILIILAI
+15 LKPAGLIILILAI
-28 IIVVFL
+28 LIAVFL
-34 ILISVRNRRR
+34 VLISVRNFKHRNARE
-44 STGQESAL
+44 TAL
-52 SSASPEAS
+52 PSASAVPSSDAS
-60 SEAAAEAVR
+60 AEIIQ
-69 ESEFEG
+69 EGEFDG
-75 TVLPET
+75 TLLPET
-81 EDAGTDYI
+81 EDAGKDYV

-111 NTFTNLNNTIG
+111 NTFTKLNNTIG
-122 VVGMGVDAISTLPCM
+122 VVGMGIDAISTLPCM
-137 DFSTGRFTMP
+137 DFSTGRYTMP

-186 AIESAYPSV
+186 AVESAYPSA

-206 RVNQYPNVQMKQ
+206 RVNQYPNVSMKQ
-218 IDAYNKAIAEMCQEN
+218 IDAYNKAIAEMCQKY

-271 LFSYIR
+271 LFFYIR

-317 DPASEWT
+317 DPASDWT
-324 AVPEQAASV
+324 PAPEQTEQPVSV
-333 PETSDPAV
+333 PETSAP
-341 TPVPATAPTPTPA
+341 APTPTPT
-354 PASTPAPVSVP
+354 PVETPAPATVPTP
-365 DCSNVGT
+365 DCSNAGT
-372 YDSGTGACVCN
+372 YDSSTGSCVCN
-383 AGYHV
+383 PGYHV

-395 IDPTPVPAE
+395 IDPTPVPS
-404 TAEPAAVPE
+404 AVPE
-413 TDTEVQTEETGT
+413 PTAVPDTAAQVQTEGTGTEPETGNT
-425 DPESGNSAG
+425 EN

>member
-1 MKPIEFRAHGKKYQ
+1 MKPIEFHVHGKKYQ
-15 LKPAGLILIILAI
+15 LKLAGLIILILAI
-28 IIVVFL
+28 LIAVFL
-34 ILISVRNRRR
+34 VLISVRNFKHRNARE
-44 STGQESAL
+44 TAL
-52 SSASPEAS
+52 PSASAVPSSDAS
-60 SEAAAEAVR
+60 AEIIQ
-69 ESEFEG
+69 EGEFDG
-75 TVLPET
+75 TLLPET
-81 EDAGTDYI
+81 EDAGKDYV

-111 NTFTNLNNTIG
+111 NTFTKLNNTIG
-122 VVGMGVDAISTLPCM
+122 VVGMGIDAISTLPCM
-137 DFSTGRFTMP
+137 DFSTGRYTMP

-186 AIESAYPSV
+186 AVESAYPSA

-206 RVNQYPNVQMKQ
+206 RVNQYPNVSMKQ
-218 IDAYNKAIAEMCQEN
+218 IDAYNKAIAEMCQKY

-271 LFSYIR
+271 LFFYIR

-317 DPASEWT
+317 DPASDWT
-324 AVPEQAASV
+324 PAPEQTEQPVSV
-333 PETSDPAV
+333 PETSAP
-341 TPVPATAPTPTPA
+341 APTPTPT
-354 PASTPAPVSVP
+354 PVETPAPATVPTP
-365 DCSNVGT
+365 DCSNAGT
-372 YDSGTGACVCN
+372 YDSSTGSCVCN
-383 AGYHV
+383 PGYHV

-395 IDPTPVPAE
+395 IDPTPVPS
-404 TAEPAAVPE
+404 AVPDP
-413 TDTEVQTEETGT
+413 TAVPDTAAQVQTEGTGTEPETGNT
-425 DPESGNSAG
+425 EN

>member
-1 MKPIEFRAHGKKYQ
+1 MKPIEFHVHGKKYQ
-15 LKPAGLILIILAI
+15 LKPAGLIILILAI
-28 IIVVFL
+28 LIAVFL
-34 ILISVRNRRR
+34 VLISVRNFKHRNTRE
-44 STGQESAL
+44 TAIP
-52 SSASPEAS
+52 SASAVPSSDAS
-60 SEAAAEAVR
+60 AEIIQ
-69 ESEFEG
+69 EGEFDG
-75 TVLPET
+75 TLLPET
-81 EDAGTDYI
+81 EDAGKDYI

-111 NTFTNLNNTIG
+111 NTFTKLNNTIG
-122 VVGMGVDAISTLPCM
+122 VVGMGIDAISTLPCM
-137 DFSTGRFTMP
+137 DFSTGRYTMP

-186 AIESAYPSV
+186 AVESAYPSA

-206 RVNQYPNVQMKQ
+206 RVNQYPNVSMKQ
-218 IDAYNKAIAEMCQEN
+218 IDAYNKAIAEMCQKY

-271 LFSYIR
+271 LFFYIR

-317 DPASEWT
+317 DPASDWT
-324 AVPEQAASV
+324 PAPEQTEQPVSV
-333 PETSDPAV
+333 PETSAP
-341 TPVPATAPTPTPA
+341 APTPTPT
-354 PASTPAPVSVP
+354 PVETPAPATVPTP
-365 DCSNVGT
+365 DCSNAGT
-372 YDSGTGACVCN
+372 YDSSTGSCVCN
-383 AGYHV
+383 PGYHV

-395 IDPTPVPAE
+395 IDPTPVPS
-404 TAEPAAVPE
+404 AVPDP
-413 TDTEVQTEETGT
+413 TAVPDTAAQVQTEGTGTEPETGNT
-425 DPESGNSAG
+425 EN

>member
-1 MKPIEFRAHGKKYQ
+1 MKPIEFHVHGKKYQ
-15 LKPAGLILIILAI
+15 LKPAGLIILILAI
-28 IIVVFL
+28 LIAVFL
-34 ILISVRNRRR
+34 VLISVRNFKHRNTRE
-44 STGQESAL
+44 TAIP
-52 SSASPEAS
+52 SASAVPSSDAS
-60 SEAAAEAVR
+60 AEIIQ
-69 ESEFEG
+69 EGEFDG
-75 TVLPET
+75 TLLPET
-81 EDAGTDYI
+81 EDAGKDYV

-111 NTFTNLNNTIG
+111 NTFTKLNNTIG
-122 VVGMGVDAISTLPCM
+122 VVGMGIDAISTLPCM
-137 DFSTGRFTMP
+137 DFSTGRYTMP

-186 AIESAYPSV
+186 AVKSAYPSA

-206 RVNQYPNVQMKQ
+206 RVNQYPNVSMKQ
-218 IDAYNKAIAEMCQEN
+218 IDAYNKAIAEMCQKY

-271 LFSYIR
+271 LFFYIR

-317 DPASEWT
+317 DPASDWT
-324 AVPEQAASV
+324 PAPEQTEQPVSV
-333 PETSDPAV
+333 PETSAP
-341 TPVPATAPTPTPA
+341 APTPTPT
-354 PASTPAPVSVP
+354 PVETPAPATVPTP
-365 DCSNVGT
+365 DCSNAGT
-372 YDSGTGACVCN
+372 YDSSTGSCVCN
-383 AGYHV
+383 PGYHV

-395 IDPTPVPAE
+395 IDPTPVPS
-404 TAEPAAVPE
+404 AVPDP
-413 TDTEVQTEETGT
+413 TAVPDTAAQVQTEGTGTEPETGNT
-425 DPESGNSAG
+425 EN

>member
-1 MKPIEFRAHGKKYQ
+1 MKPIEFHAHGKKYQ
-15 LKPAGLILIILAI
+15 LKPACLIILILAI
-28 IIVVFL
+28 LIAVFL
-34 ILISVRNRRR
+34 VLISVRNFKHRNARE
-44 STGQESAL
+44 TAL
-52 SSASPEAS
+52 PSASAVPSSDAS
-60 SEAAAEAVR
+60 AEIIQ
-69 ESEFEG
+69 EGEFDG
-75 TVLPET
+75 TLLPET
-81 EDAGTDYI
+81 EDAGKDYV

-111 NTFTNLNNTIG
+111 NTFTKLNNTIG
-122 VVGMGVDAISTLPCM
+122 VVGMGIDAISTLPCM
-137 DFSTGRFTMP
+137 DFSTGRYTMP

-186 AIESAYPSV
+186 AVESAYPSA

-206 RVNQYPNVQMKQ
+206 RVNQYPNVSMKQ
-218 IDAYNKAIAEMCQEN
+218 IDAYNKAIAEMCQKY

-271 LFSYIR
+271 LFFYIR

-317 DPASEWT
+317 DPASDWT
-324 AVPEQAASV
+324 PAPEQTEQPVSV
-333 PETSDPAV
+333 PETSAP
-341 TPVPATAPTPTPA
+341 APTPTPT
-354 PASTPAPVSVP
+354 PVETPAPATVPTP
-365 DCSNVGT
+365 DCSNAGT
-372 YDSGTGACVCN
+372 YDSSTGSCVCN
-383 AGYHV
+383 PGYHV

-395 IDPTPVPAE
+395 IDPTPVPS
-404 TAEPAAVPE
+404 AVPDP
-413 TDTEVQTEETGT
+413 TAVPDTAAQVQTEGTGTEPETGNT
-425 DPESGNSAG
+425 EN

>member
-1 MKPIEFRAHGKKYQ
+1 MKPIEFRVHGKKYQ
-15 LKPAGLILIILAI
+15 LKPAGLILAILTI
-28 IIVVFL
+28 IIVIFL
-34 ILISVRNRRR
+34 ILISVRNLRHRNAR
-44 STGQESAL
+44 ETAL
-52 SSASPEAS
+52 PSASAVPSSDAS
-60 SEAAAEAVR
+60 AEIIQ
-69 ESEFEG
+69 EGEFDG
-75 TVLPET
+75 TLLPET
-81 EDAGTDYI
+81 EDAGKDYV

-111 NTFTNLNNTIG
+111 NTFTKLNNTIG
-122 VVGMGVDAISTLPCM
+122 VVGMGIDAISTLPCM
-137 DFSTGRFTMP
+137 DFSTGRYTMP

-186 AIESAYPSV
+186 VVESAYPSA

-206 RVNQYPNVQMKQ
+206 RVNQYPNVSMKQ
-218 IDAYNKAIAEMCQEN
+218 IDAYNKAIAEMCQKY

-271 LFSYIR
+271 LFFYIR

-317 DPASEWT
+317 DPASDWT
-324 AVPEQAASV
+324 PAPEQTEQPVSV
-333 PETSDPAV
+333 PETSAP
-341 TPVPATAPTPTPA
+341 APTPTPT
-354 PASTPAPVSVP
+354 PVETPAPATVP
-365 DCSNVGT
+365 TLDCSNAGT
-372 YDSGTGACVCN
+372 YDSSTGSCVCN
-383 AGYHV
+383 PGYHV

-395 IDPTPVPAE
+395 IDPTPVPS
-404 TAEPAAVPE
+404 AVPDP
-413 TDTEVQTEETGT
+413 TAVPDTAAQVQTEGTGTEPETGNT
-425 DPESGNSAG
+425 EN

>member
-1 MKPIEFRAHGKKYQ
+1 MKPIEFHAHGKKYQ
-15 LKPAGLILIILAI
+15 LKPAGLIILILAI
-28 IIVVFL
+28 LIAVFL
-34 ILISVRNRRR
+34 VLISVRNFKHRNARE
-44 STGQESAL
+44 TAL
-52 SSASPEAS
+52 PSASAVPSSDAS
-60 SEAAAEAVR
+60 AEIIQ
-69 ESEFEG
+69 EGEFDG
-75 TVLPET
+75 TLLPET
-81 EDAGTDYI
+81 EDAGKDYV

-111 NTFTNLNNTIG
+111 NTFTKLNNTIG
-122 VVGMGVDAISTLPCM
+122 VVGMGIDAISTLPCM
-137 DFSTGRFTMP
+137 DFSTGRYTMP

-186 AIESAYPSV
+186 AVESAYPSA

-206 RVNQYPNVQMKQ
+206 RVNQYPNVSMKQ
-218 IDAYNKAIAEMCQEN
+218 IDAYNKAIAEMCQKY

-262 HLSSEGLEA
+262 HLSSEGLAA
-271 LFSYIR
+271 LFFYIR

-317 DPASEWT
+317 DPASDWT
-324 AVPEQAASV
+324 PAPEQTEQPVSV
-333 PETSDPAV
+333 PETSAP
-341 TPVPATAPTPTPA
+341 APTPTPT
-354 PASTPAPVSVP
+354 PVETPAPATVPTP
-365 DCSNVGT
+365 DCSNAGT
-372 YDSGTGACVCN
+372 YDSSTGSCVCN
-383 AGYHV
+383 PGYHV

-395 IDPTPVPAE
+395 IDPTPVPS
-404 TAEPAAVPE
+404 AVPDP
-413 TDTEVQTEETGT
+413 TAVPDTAAQVQTEGTGTEPETGNT
-425 DPESGNSAG
+425 EN